1 MNGIK
6 LVAAKDVTV
15 GMAVVEKDGAV
26 LEVVRTEGVGDCLGS
41 HNKAPFTPCAFPLY
55 RITCSTIG
63 AAPCAFPLYRITYST
78 TGAAPAPCFLI
89 DAETRVR
96 VLETA

>member
-26 LEVVRTEGVGDCLGS
+26 LEVARTEGVGDCIGA

-63 AAPCAFPLYRITYST
+63 AAP
-78 TGAAPAPCFLI
+78 APCFLI
-89 DAETRVR
+89 DAEARVR